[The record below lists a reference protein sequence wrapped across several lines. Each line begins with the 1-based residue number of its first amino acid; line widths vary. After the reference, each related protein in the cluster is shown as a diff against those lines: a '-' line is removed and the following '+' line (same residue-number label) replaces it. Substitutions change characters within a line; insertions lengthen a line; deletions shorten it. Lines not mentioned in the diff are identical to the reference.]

1 MKILFVVP
9 YVPNLVRTRPFNL
22 IRNIA
27 ARGHQVSLLTVWANE
42 QEQRELEPLKQ
53 ICHQVEG
60 IHIPTWRS
68 MMNCLTAVPS
78 KDPFQ
83 SVYSWQP
90 QLVEH
95 LNGHSPYDVVHVE
108 HLRGSRYGLYLKEY
122 THLPVVWDSV
132 DCISHLFQQAV
143 AKGGSSIGRLRNWL
157 ELDRTRHYEGWLL
170 DKFDHLLVTSP
181 LDKQALLA
189 LKPNEADAAPMT
201 VLPNGVDV
209 DYFSPDPTIER
220 EPATLVIS
228 GKMSYH
234 ANVSM
239 VMYLV
244 NQIMPHVW
252 QTRPDVKLWIVG
264 KDPTREI
271 EALGERYTAVTV
283 TGTVPDLR
291 QYLQKATMAVTPITY
306 GAGIQNKVLEAMA
319 CATPVVTTPQAI
331 SAIQA
336 VPGRD
341 LLVAAEPKTYAETI
355 LNLLNDPQQQH
366 HIGQAARQYVETYH
380 HWDNIAAN
388 LEEIYKA
395 VSLTKVR

>member
-22 IRNIA
+22 IRYIA
-27 ARGHQVSLLTVWANE
+27 ARGHEVTLLTVCANE
-42 QEQRELEPLKQ
+42 QEAKDIEPLKQ
-53 ICHQVEG
+53 ICHHVES
-60 IHIPTWRS
+60 IRIPIWRS
-68 MMNCLTAVPS
+68 MLNCLTAVPT
-78 KDPFQ
+78 KNPLQ
-83 SVYSWQP
+83 SVYSWDAM
-90 QLVEH
+90 LVNH
-95 LNGHSPYDVVHVE
+95 LNGSSPYDVVHVE
-108 HLRGSRYGLYLKEY
+108 HLRGSKYGLYFKEN

-143 AKGGSSIGRLRNWL
+143 AKSKNPMGQLRNRF
-157 ELDRTRHYEGWLL
+157 ELGRTRWYEGWLL
-170 DKFDHLLVTSP
+170 DKFEHVLVTSP

-189 LKPNEADAAPMT
+189 LQPDGTNASPIT
-201 VLPNGVDV
+201 VLQNGVDV
-209 DYFSPDPTIER
+209 DYFAPNPAIER
-220 EPATLVIS
+220 EPNTLVIS

-239 VMYLV
+239 VMYLA
-244 NQIMPHVW
+244 NEIMPLVW
-252 QTRPDVKLWIVG
+252 KKKPDVKLWIVG

-271 EALGERYTAVTV
+271 QALGERETAVTV

-291 QYLQKATMAVTPITY
+291 QYLQKATIAVTPITY

-341 LLVAAEPKTYAETI
+341 LLVASSPETYAQAI
-355 LNLLNDPQQQH
+355 LDLLNDPPRQR
-366 HIGQAARQYVETYH
+366 HIGQAARQYVETHH
-380 HWDNIAAN
+380 HWGNIAAN
-388 LEEIYKA
+388 LEKIYQA
-395 VSLTKVR
+395 VSRKL